1 MPYRIHCHQKPMRC
15 QTLLF
20 LLLSTLL
27 HSADAWRTFT
37 DTGGRTLVASVVKV
51 EETYAVL
58 KLRKNGR
65 EVEIHFD
72 KLSEEDVEFLENYD
86 PGEPAADTEGSDDE
100 EPTANRL
107 YSRTKEEIRK
117 TIREIKDRT
126 RPDDIS
132 KDVHEAT
139 QLLNIYRYLCGIPY
153 DVEADAEFSAKSEEA
168 AKACEEHGS
177 LSHDIGHSTNRCNLA
192 QGGGMVSS
200 VAQYIDDAGDNNRE
214 QRGHRAWCLNPPMDK
229 VGFGEAGGGFSA
241 MWCMESGGKS
251 IKDSWAYPGKG
262 LFPLDYMHGNAWSL
276 YGAGVPKSMD
286 EVKVRVFKLSSR
298 PDKPFSA
305 NADIPGREIP
315 VNYVSKASMNGINFE
330 PEEPAKRG
338 IYWVTVNGG
347 GLRESY
353 LVELY

>member
-1 MPYRIHCHQKPMRC
+1 MPYRVHNDQKPMHRLA
-15 QTLLF
+15 LLF
-20 LLLSTLL
+20 LFLPTLL

-58 KLRKNGR
+58 KLKRNGR
-65 EVEIHFD
+65 EATVSFD
-72 KLSEEDVEFLENYD
+72 KLSEEDIEFLTNYVPAEAASETAEPED
-86 PGEPAADTEGSDDE
+86 DEPAAG
-100 EPTANRL
+100 RL
-107 YSRTKEEIRK
+107 YPRTKEEIRE
-117 TIREIKDRT
+117 TIREIEDRP

-132 KDVHEAT
+132 KDVHKAT

-153 DVEADAEFSAKSEEA
+153 DVEADAELSAKSEDA
-168 AKACEEHGS
+168 AKACEEHGG

-229 VGFGEAGGGFSA
+229 VGFGEAGGGYSA

-262 LFPLDYMHGNAWSL
+262 LFPLEYMHGNAWSL
-276 YGAGVPKSMD
+276 YGAGVPKSID